1 MRLYDI
7 AGLALCLLCAAPAGA
22 ADTAASEPLQPALTV
37 QTSGQILP
45 EYTILIGRNS
55 AQTPLTAPVY
65 EKNGVLMVPLRPVA
79 EQLGYTVAWD
89 EEKQCAFIETNTVY
103 MHLYP
108 GVDMYERIGSLKT
121 VNLNHIYQYGIGPE
135 NVEGML
141 YVPAKLFEAFFN
153 DVFIEEGSLVI
164 APQEV
169 YLHRAP

>member
-1 MRLYDI
+1 MRLHYI
-7 AGLALCLLCAAPAGA
+7 AGLAFCLLCTASAGA
-22 ADTAASEPLQPALTV
+22 ADTAAEPLQPALTV

-55 AQTPLTAPVY
+55 AQTPLTAAVY

-89 EEKQCAFIETNTVY
+89 DEDQCAYIEMNTVY

-108 GVDMYERIGSLKT
+108 RVDMYERIGSLKT

>member
-1 MRLYDI
+1 
-7 AGLALCLLCAAPAGA
+7 
-22 ADTAASEPLQPALTV
+22 
-37 QTSGQILP
+37 
-45 EYTILIGRNS
+45 
-55 AQTPLTAPVY
+55 
-65 EKNGVLMVPLRPVA
+65 
-79 EQLGYTVAWD
+79 
-89 EEKQCAFIETNTVY
+89 

-135 NVEGML
+135 NVDGML

-153 DVFIEEGSLVI
+153 DVFIEEGSLII